1 MSIQR
6 NYWGFRIDT
15 NCREYPD
22 YYKKELDREVLR
34 QGWGYEDEHNLKLLS
49 KANTLVPIDQVANL
63 RMYNGVKR
71 GDIILIPRI
80 PNCNFVTIAQAT
92 SDWDTGY
99 KFEIDKNMR
108 DYGHQFPAKYLNHFS
123 RDNKHVLSDVV
134 STLKARQRFW
144 RLSAS
149 PDSIEALRRRETSEL
164 IDNVESEDRFN
175 ETVLSVMNQIRV
187 EDEIHKKLLEQFG
200 GSAWE
205 YALVTGLKAL
215 FPFYDIERTGGSNE
229 SKHGTDILITMPGP
243 LENVRYGIAVQVKDW
258 REKAWDIASAISQI
272 EKADK
277 AWKELHPELNIVEK
291 IIVLTNV
298 PSAQENLPKE
308 SHVTIM
314 NCHELKKLL
323 RRMALAMATK
333 SDE

>member
-1 MSIQR
+1 MP

-22 YYKKELDREVLR
+22 YYKKELDRAVLR

-49 KANTLVPIDQVANL
+49 EADTSVPIDQVANL
-63 RMYNGVKR
+63 RMYNEVKK

-80 PNCNFVTIAQAT
+80 PNWNFVTIAEAT

-99 KFEIDKNMR
+99 KFEIDNNMG
-108 DYGHQFPAKYLNHFS
+108 DYGHQFPANYRTHFS
-123 RDNKHVLSDVV
+123 RDNKHVRSDVV

-144 RLSAS
+144 RLGAS
-149 PDSIEALRRRETSEL
+149 PDSIEALLDRETNEL
-164 IDNVESEDRFN
+164 TNNVDKEDRFN

-187 EDEIHKKLLEQFG
+187 EDDIHDKLLKQFE

-205 YALVTGLKAL
+205 YALVTGLKVL
-215 FPFYDIERTGGSNE
+215 FPFYDIERTGGPDE

-258 REKAWDIASAISQI
+258 GEKAWDIAKAISQI

-277 AWKELHPELNIVEK
+277 AWKELRPGLNIIEK

-298 PSAQENLPKE
+298 PPDQEDLPKE
-308 SHVTIM
+308 NDVTIM

-323 RRMALAMATK
+323 RRMALAMAAK